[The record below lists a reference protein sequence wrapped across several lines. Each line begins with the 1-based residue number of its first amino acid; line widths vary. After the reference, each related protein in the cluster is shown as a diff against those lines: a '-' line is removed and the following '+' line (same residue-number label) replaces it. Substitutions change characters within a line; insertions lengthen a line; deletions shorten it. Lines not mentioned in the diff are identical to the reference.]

1 MIAIT
6 IGAALRGRRQH
17 RAELGIV
24 PQVDSLTMM
33 GFRRCNYALERF
45 IHQEPCGVLCV
56 GC

>member
-45 IHQEPCGVLCV
+45 IHREPCGVLCV